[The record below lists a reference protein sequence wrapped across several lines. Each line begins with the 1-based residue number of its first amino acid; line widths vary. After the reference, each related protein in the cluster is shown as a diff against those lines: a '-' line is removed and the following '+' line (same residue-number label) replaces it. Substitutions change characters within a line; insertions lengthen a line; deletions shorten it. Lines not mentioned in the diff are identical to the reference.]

1 MVGWTEKVAVRES
14 VLFQSIL
21 KKEKE
26 KNFLAVSTFLRHLHV
41 YIVLLE

>member
-14 VLFQSIL
+14 VLFQSAL
-21 KKEKE
+21 REE